1 MLANTVRAVCAV
13 PIVTTFVVG
22 ALVLT
27 SLGWWLLSVLVFG
40 GAPQQRYKPMAKKN
54 SSAQAVDVESL
65 DFAQPSSTRGRSA
78 ASPSVCQI
86 ARYIAKNAPTDTVGV
101 LKVKIGDEALAQM
114 GISLGTR
121 KAPVKI
127 RVEAAYG
134 DGRLYIRQCEGGG
147 WSLSKHRNGLR
158 EPTFAQVAFTG
169 DLAGAVF
176 AHAGSALNG
185 SSVEVDWSTQ
195 KATDGILLVLEL
207 PGAPE

>member
-40 GAPQQRYKPMAKKN
+40 GAPQPRHKPMAKKSN
-54 SSAQAVDVESL
+54 SAQTIDVDSL
-65 DFAQPSSTRGRSA
+65 DFAQPATTRGRSA
-78 ASPSVCQI
+78 ASPSVCQV
-86 ARYIAKNAPTDTVGV
+86 ARYIAKNAPKDTLGV
-101 LKVKIGDEALAQM
+101 LKVKVGDDALREM
-114 GISLGTR
+114 GLELGTR
-121 KAPVKI
+121 KAPIKL

-134 DGRLYIRQCEGGG
+134 DGRLYIRQCDTGG
-147 WSLSKHRNGLR
+147 WSLTKHRNGLR

-169 DLAGAVF
+169 DLAAAVF

-185 SSVEVDWSTQ
+185 SSVEVEWAVQSASGG
-195 KATDGILLVLEL
+195 KLLVLTV
-207 PGAPE
+207 PAAPE